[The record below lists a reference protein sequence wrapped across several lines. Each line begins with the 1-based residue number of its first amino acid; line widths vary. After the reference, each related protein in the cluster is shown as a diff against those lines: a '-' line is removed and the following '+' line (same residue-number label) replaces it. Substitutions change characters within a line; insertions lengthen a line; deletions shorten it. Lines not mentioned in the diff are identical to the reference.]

1 MFKILVSKFH
11 YLRKQKVSKF
21 LSKQVNDGL
30 PRYSLVRF
38 ILILTILIV
47 SISAFVGF
55 ELIYDFT
62 LNNLKQTALLTVKNG
77 VNEIDEWLLIRSSEI
92 ETIAATDIVRS
103 LNWSISEPYLK
114 SEVERIKEFDWL
126 GIATPDGWR
135 HSTATGSER
144 KNIRDRDYFKKA
156 MVGQTNVSDPL
167 VSRATNKSVIVL
179 AAPIWSNSNKTSP
192 PIGEIHSNVNLTK
205 ISSVINKLRYGRNSY
220 AFVINNKGE
229 IIIHPNSNLI
239 STIEKPTP
247 SLLTSTSPSTVALAR
262 RMVNKNKSIEKAVI
276 DGAEKYI
283 AYLPLKSVDW
293 SIGLVIPRANIEYQ
307 LWLLY
312 ITSALV
318 ASLAV
323 IMIIVLWQVDI
334 WEKKQLNKSKAILK
348 QQAIELEKALEE
360 LKYTQSQMIQNEKMS
375 SLGQMVAGIAHE
387 INNPVNFIHANLN
400 HLNNYTQDLSKL
412 IQMYKQYFPTPPE
425 QIQELMD
432 EIDISFIQEDTS
444 KIIDSM
450 SVGTKRIREII
461 LSLRNF
467 SRLDEAEV
475 KEADIHEGI
484 DSTLMVLN
492 HRFKAKPN
500 RAEIQV
506 IKAYSQLPLV
516 NCYVGQLNQVFINI
530 LSNAIDALEDKEDT
544 LNKNPT
550 IWIYTET
557 IQSDNVLITIADNGI
572 GIDENVRNKLF
583 DPFFTT
589 KEVGKGT
596 GLGLSVCYQ
605 IIVEKHGGKLW
616 YDSAPGKGTKFIIQ
630 IPILASSGEKGK
642 GKRVKPENKTL
653 PLLPKPFP

>member
-1 MFKILVSKFH
+1 MFKILVSKFN
-11 YLRKQKVSKF
+11 YLKKQKVSKS
-21 LSKQVNDGL
+21 LSKQVNNGL
-30 PRYSLVRF
+30 PRYSLVRL
-38 ILILTILIV
+38 ILILTTLIV

-55 ELIYDFT
+55 QFIYDFT

-77 VNEIDEWLLIRSSEI
+77 VNEIDEWLLIRLSEI

-126 GIATPDGWR
+126 AIATPDGWR
-135 HSTATGSER
+135 HSTATGNER
-144 KNIRDRDYFKKA
+144 KNVKDREFFKKA
-156 MVGQTNVSDPL
+156 MAGQTNVSDLL
-167 VSRATNKSVIVL
+167 VSRATNKTAIVV

-205 ISSVINKLRYGRNSY
+205 ISSVVNKLHYGRNSY
-220 AFVINNKGE
+220 AFVINNKAE

-239 STIEKPTP
+239 STVENPTP

-262 RMVNKNKSIEKAVI
+262 RMVNKNNSIEKAFI

-312 ITSALV
+312 FTAALV

-334 WEKKQLNKSKAILK
+334 WEKKQLNKSKVILK

-400 HLNNYTQDLSKL
+400 HLNNYTQDFSKI
-412 IQMYKQYFPTPPE
+412 IQMYKQYFPTPPG

-450 SVGTKRIREII
+450 SVGTKRIREIV

-484 DSTLMVLN
+484 DSTLMILN
-492 HRFKAKPN
+492 HRLIAKPN

-506 IKAYSQLPLV
+506 IKVYSQLPLI
-516 NCYVGQLNQVFINI
+516 NCYVGQLNQVFMNI

-544 LNKNPT
+544 SNKNPT

-557 IQSDNVLITIADNGI
+557 IQSDNLLITVADNGI

-605 IIVEKHGGKLW
+605 IVVEKHGGKLW
-616 YDSAPGKGTKFIIQ
+616 YDSAPGKGTKFMIQ
-630 IPILASSGEKGK
+630 IPIPAAS
-642 GKRVKPENKTL
+642 GKRVKEKG
-653 PLLPKPFP
+653 